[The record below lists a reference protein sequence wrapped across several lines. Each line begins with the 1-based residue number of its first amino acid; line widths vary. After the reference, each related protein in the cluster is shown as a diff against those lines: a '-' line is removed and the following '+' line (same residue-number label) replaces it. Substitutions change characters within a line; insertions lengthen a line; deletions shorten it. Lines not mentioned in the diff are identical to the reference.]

1 MTDLTAASQAL
12 LDYLW
17 ADSMDDYADRDPEVM
32 LLDNELT
39 AEQRGNLTDLKG
51 KGLVT
56 LLCEDND
63 GRRNL
68 TWYSLKRR

>member
-1 MTDLTAASQAL
+1 
-12 LDYLW
+12 
-17 ADSMDDYADRDPEVM
+17 MDDYEDRDPEVM

-39 AEQRGNLTDLKG
+39 AEQRGNLTDLKAR
-51 KGLVT
+51 GLVT
-56 LLCEDND
+56 LMGHDND